1 MPGNVWFIMGASSGF
16 GRAIAL
22 EALARGDQVA
32 AASRSLSKMASLQ
45 DAGAIILELD
55 VTSDETVIMSAIQK
69 VVDAYGEITYC
80 VNAAGYLLEGVIEAA
95 SQDEVHR
102 IVATNVFGTAT
113 ATRCALRFMRPQ
125 AFGVIANFGS
135 LASWEGGL
143 AYGYYV
149 RTRFLLVLPGR
160 PYLHKFLNLKGT
172 ANPNLE
178 KSTTKWAVSGF
189 TESLSLECR
198 PLGIAA
204 VVIEPGYFRTKVLN
218 EGGGHRIATREQ
230 LISEYGCA
238 GVAAQKELIMRADN
252 NQLGD
257 VEKGARVIVDVLTQT
272 GVASG
277 RGIPLRLVL
286 GSDAMQA
293 IRNKIKATEALL
305 EEWGDVIISTD
316 HDDMALEA

>member
-1 MPGNVWFIMGASSGF
+1 MSGNVWFITGASSGF
-16 GRAIAL
+16 GQAIAL

-32 AASRSLSKMASLQ
+32 AASRGLSNMASLE
-45 DAGAIILELD
+45 DAGAMILELD
-55 VTSDETVIMSAIQK
+55 ITSDETVITSAIQK
-69 VVDAYGEITYC
+69 AVDAYGKITHC

-113 ATRCALRFMRPQ
+113 VTRCALRFMRPQ
-125 AFGVIANFGS
+125 AFGVITNFGS

-143 AYGYYV
+143 AYGYYS
-149 RTRFLLVLPGR
+149 
-160 PYLHKFLNLKGT
+160 
-172 ANPNLE
+172 A
-178 KSTTKWAVSGF
+178 TKWAISGF

-204 VVIEPGYFRTKVLN
+204 VVIEPGYFRTQVLN

-230 LISEYGCA
+230 LLSEYASA
-238 GVAAQKELIMRADN
+238 GLAAQKELIIRADN

-272 GVASG
+272 GVALG
-277 RGIPLRLVL
+277 REIPVRLIL
-286 GSDAMQA
+286 GSDAMRV

-305 EEWGDVIISTD
+305 KEWEDVIISTD
-316 HDDMALEA
+316 HDDIVQKA